1 MTFLY
6 MNQTNQHTSLD
17 HIFRHE
23 YGKIVAIL
31 VHKFGAS
38 NLEKI
43 EDVVQDAFLKAMQ
56 VWGYK
61 EVPNNPTAWLLRVAN
76 NGLIDVFR
84 REQKV
89 QQHDEINTFL
99 SNISNEDQ
107 EVSLDTTVNDSQ
119 LKMIF
124 ACCNPA
130 LSSESQIIL
139 SLKLIGGFS
148 NKEISWALLK
158 KEEAVAKSFTRAKK
172 KFKEQVKTLEIPVE
186 MGLSSRISIVLK
198 VIYLLFTEG
207 YTASTGAVIIK
218 RDICYEAIRLAL
230 LLVEN
235 KTTNISEVH
244 ALIAL
249 MCFHT
254 SRFDARIDMN
264 NALIDLEHQDR
275 NLYNKEL
282 IQIGMGHLYQA
293 KERRLSNP
301 SYYLQAA
308 VSYQYC
314 EASSFE
320 EIHWESVLNLYDLQ
334 LKYSYSPMVRLNRV
348 IPLYKVHGPK
358 IGLEV
363 LLSMNRELKLQEN
376 ALFYSIKAEI
386 LKELN
391 QFSQAQKALKK
402 AIDLTKNEVQR
413 IHLKKKLE
421 KL

>member
-1 MTFLY
+1 
-6 MNQTNQHTSLD
+6 MNQPDQHISLD

-23 YGKIVAIL
+23 YGKIVSIL
-31 VHKFGAS
+31 VHKFGAHH
-38 NLEKI
+38 LEKI

-61 EVPNNPTAWLLRVAN
+61 EVPHNPTAWLLRVAN

-99 SNISNEDQ
+99 SNLSKEDQ
-107 EVSLDTTVNDSQ
+107 EVSLGNTVNDSQ

-124 ACCNPA
+124 ACCNPT
-130 LSSESQIIL
+130 LPSESQIIL

-148 NKEISWALLK
+148 NKEISRALLK
-158 KEEAVAKSFTRAKK
+158 KEETVAKSFTRAKK

-186 MGLSSRISIVLK
+186 MALSSRINTVLK

-207 YTASTGAVIIK
+207 YRASTGAAIIK

-230 LLVEN
+230 LLTQ
-235 KTTNISEVH
+235 KKSTNISEVH

-254 SRFDARIDMN
+254 ARFDARIDAN
-264 NALIDLEHQDR
+264 NELVDLEHQDR

-282 IQIGMGHLYQA
+282 VQIGMGHLYQA
-293 KERRLSNP
+293 KERRSNNP

-308 VSYQYC
+308 ISYHYC

-320 EIHWESVLNLYDLQ
+320 TIDWERVLKLYDLH
-334 LKYSYSPMVRLNRV
+334 LKYANSPMVRLNRI
-348 IPLYKVHGPK
+348 IPLYKVYGAK
-358 IGLEV
+358 VGLET
-363 LLSMNRELKLQEN
+363 LIAMNREQKLNEN
-376 ALFYSIKAEI
+376 GLFYSIKAEI
-386 LKELN
+386 LKELD
-391 QFSQAQKALKK
+391 QFSEAKKALNK
-402 AIDLTKNEVQR
+402 AIELTKNEAQKL
-413 IHLKKKLE
+413 HLTKKLQS
-421 KL
+421 L